1 MAGMVGYET
10 SIIKAVIRMIWYLID
25 NWIGSIYWMNRM
37 RVFGRY
43 YYDYGYLRSYRM
55 IPLTL
60 RLFFI
65 RLAVKPDLLVVLKR
79 DAEQIFR
86 FKKELSVH
94 EIEKQYSDIATMLGR
109 LDGQQILV
117 LEDKTELG
125 ALEAIIHELQKNSSR
140 FN

>member
-1 MAGMVGYET
+1 MAGMVDYET
-10 SIIKAVIRMIWYLID
+10 STIKAIIRMIWYLMD
-25 NWIGSIYWMNRM
+25 NWIGSIYWMNRT

-79 DAEQIFR
+79 DAEEIFR
-86 FKKELSVH
+86 FKRELSID
-94 EIEKQYSDIATMLGR
+94 EIEKQYTDIETMLR
-109 LDGQQILV
+109 KLNGQQVLV

-125 ALEAIIHELQKNSSR
+125 ALEAIIHEVQKNSSR